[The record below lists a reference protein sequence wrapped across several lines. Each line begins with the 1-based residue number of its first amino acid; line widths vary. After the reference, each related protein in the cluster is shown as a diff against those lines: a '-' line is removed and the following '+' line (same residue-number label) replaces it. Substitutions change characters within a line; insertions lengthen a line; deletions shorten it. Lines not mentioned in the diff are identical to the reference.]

1 MRTPA
6 PALLVLALTLAL
18 QACAANDRASDVL
31 PGEQSASGGARQVI
45 NALGTPVHALV
56 KGVSCVA
63 TGAVAVPLASAFQI
77 TGHPQDRGLQQDT
90 YKTVGRTCGGS
101 YVLGAPDDLPPSP

>member
-1 MRTPA
+1 MRS
-6 PALLVLALTLAL
+6 PALLLALILAL

-31 PGEQSASGGARQVI
+31 PGEQSATGGAREVI

-56 KGVSCVA
+56 KGASCVA
-63 TGAVAVPLASAFQI
+63 TGVVAVPLASAFQI
-77 TGHPQDRGLQQDT
+77 TGSPQDRGLQQDT

-101 YVLGAPDDLPPSP
+101 YVLGAPHDDLPPSK